1 MAGHG
6 ANTGSAAEGC
16 AASAAMSADEL
27 FLESSMS
34 EGGATLAPLASSS
47 GSAFLST
54 HFFFSSSQ
62 TMELSVS
69 FGRCA

>member
-1 MAGHG
+1 MSLPGG
-6 ANTGSAAEGC
+6 AEGC
-16 AASAAMSADEL
+16 CCPIAATSADEL

-47 GSAFLST
+47 GSAFLSI
-54 HFFFSSSQ
+54 HFFFSSSH